1 MATEGPTSSLAL
13 RNAYRC
19 ILIPFPKDHRD
30 VSTGELGVQAVPT
43 STCQEEEF
51 KAVRSSS

>member
-1 MATEGPTSSLAL
+1 MATEGPISSLAL
-13 RNAYRC
+13 RNAYHC

-43 STCQEEEF
+43 SIVQEEEF
-51 KAVRSSS
+51 KAVRLSS